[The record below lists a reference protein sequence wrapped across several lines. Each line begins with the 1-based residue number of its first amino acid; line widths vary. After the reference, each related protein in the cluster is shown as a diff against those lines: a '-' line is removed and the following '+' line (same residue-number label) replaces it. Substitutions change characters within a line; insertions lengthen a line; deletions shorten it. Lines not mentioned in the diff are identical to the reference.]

1 MKEFI
6 FKACSDDG
14 TIMED
19 SLRASSRQE
28 AAEEIFSRNL
38 HLIHLEEKKEPSSF
52 SFRRRPF
59 SSRQKLSLFAEE
71 WASLLDAGLT
81 ITDSIS
87 LLENQMERKERDVL
101 SSITKTISSGHSV
114 GESFERAR
122 CFPPFFLSLL
132 SVGELSGTLPEE
144 LHRLSRY
151 YLKEDRF
158 ISQLK
163 GALAY
168 PLFVTVFALCLFI
181 VILTFILPSFALL
194 FDSLSIP
201 FPPVASL
208 ALSLGLW
215 LKDYGLHLALCL
227 LATLLG
233 AILFFFTRAGRRTSQ
248 DLLYRSRFYRRIL
261 LVRFCAA
268 LSALLE
274 SGRTLSE
281 SLRDTREVLGNRNA
295 KKALS
300 FVAAHLDRGEDF
312 PDTLEKSGFS
322 LPLVHHLC
330 RVGMESGELPRFLRQ
345 AEEILTHETE
355 RKIRR
360 FRTILEPS
368 LLLFTGA
375 VTALMVF
382 TVMLPVFQ
390 AAGSHMGF

>member
-19 SLRASSRQE
+19 SLRAPSRQE

-168 PLFVTVFALCLFI
+168 PLFVTAFALCLFI

-215 LKDYGLHLALCL
+215 LKDYGLYLALFL
-227 LATLLG
+227 LLSLTG
-233 AILFFFTRAGRRTSQ
+233 AILFSSPGKASVPA
-248 DLLYRSRFYRRIL
+248 RICST
-261 LVRFCAA
+261 VPGSTGASCWSV
-268 LSALLE
+268 SALLC
-274 SGRTLSE
+274 RPFW
-281 SLRDTREVLGNRNA
+281 
-295 KKALS
+295 K
-300 FVAAHLDRGEDF
+300 VAAPCPNPSGMPGRCWEIGMRKKPF
-312 PDTLEKSGFS
+312 PLWPPIWTEA
-322 LPLVHHLC
+322 
-330 RVGMESGELPRFLRQ
+330 RTFLIPWKR
-345 AEEILTHETE
+345 AVS
-355 RKIRR
+355 
-360 FRTILEPS
+360 PS
-368 LLLFTGA
+368 LWFT
-375 VTALMVF
+375 TS
-382 TVMLPVFQ
+382 
-390 AAGSHMGF
+390 AG

>member
-6 FKACSDDG
+6 FKAYSDDG
-14 TIMED
+14 SVIED
-19 SLRASSRQE
+19 SVQAESQRE
-28 AAEEIFSRNL
+28 AAAEIFAREL
-38 HLIHLEEKKEPSSF
+38 HLIHLEEKKEPASLF
-52 SFRRRPF
+52 SWSRPF
-59 SSRQKLSLFAEE
+59 GSRQKLALFAEE

-81 ITDSIS
+81 MTDSIS
-87 LLENQMERKERDVL
+87 LLEKQMDKKERALL
-101 SSITKTISSGHSV
+101 SSIRKTISTGHGV

-151 YLKEDRF
+151 YLKEDHF
-158 ISQLK
+158 IKSIE

-168 PLFVTVFALCLFI
+168 PLFVTFFALCLFI

-201 FPPVASL
+201 FPPAASL
-208 ALSLGLW
+208 ALVLGLW
-215 LKDYGLHLALCL
+215 LKDYGLYLAGAL
-227 LATLLG
+227 LFSITG
-233 AILFFFTRAGRRTSQ
+233 AILFFYSKQGREMGHS
-248 DLLYRSRFYRRIL
+248 LLYRSRFYRRLL

-281 SLRDTREVLGNRNA
+281 SLRDSRDVLGNRNA
-295 KKALS
+295 QRALS
-300 FVAAHLDRGEDF
+300 FVADQLERGEDF
-312 PDTLEKSGFS
+312 PDVLERSGFS

-330 RVGMESGELPRFLRQ
+330 RVGMESGQLPRFLRQ

-360 FRTILEPS
+360 FRAILEPS

-382 TVMLPVFQ
+382 SVMLPVFQ
-390 AAGSHMGF
+390 AAGSHMG